1 MGMRVRRVAVAAAG
15 AMLTAAL
22 PVGWSQ
28 TASAATP
35 PVNVCTG
42 GYGDGIEQSVPTA
55 RKPGVKLRQ
64 WIPVRNH
71 QTVVLPQVYVSF
83 QVLGNVERRAP
94 LPVVWWRVKNGTWH
108 RATLHWVWNSP
119 NLPRESQWLSSNLEV
134 GDLAPK
140 ATKWVEVDMSFPRHS
155 IKGTY
160 YQYFWVHSHACGSAA
175 LSWYLG
181 AVEYW
186 PWKGIP
192 GKPA

>member
-1 MGMRVRRVAVAAAG
+1 
-15 AMLTAAL
+15 MLTAAL

-140 ATKWVEVDMSFPRHS
+140 ATKWVEVDMSFP
-155 IKGTY
+155 GTR
-160 YQYFWVHSHACGSAA
+160 SRAPTTSTSGCTPTPAA
-175 LSWYLG
+175 
-181 AVEYW
+181 A
-186 PWKGIP
+186 PH
-192 GKPA
+192 